1 MLNRAVLFWLA
12 GLTVSSSQLVSAGE
26 EHHHH
31 HGGHEGVAPSP
42 GSLDTLSY
50 YFAHPDHK
58 GLLYGHIALMSIAW
72 IIILPIAV
80 VLAIASSRYHLPAQ
94 FLFLII
100 HSFGVFLSILYNSA
114 TPDLYPNNSHHKLGW
129 AIIWILAAQCI
140 LGVLG
145 RAVRFAR
152 CTGNI
157 GGTGEE
163 TSGFIPVPAQD
174 LEDRHHH
181 YYDRHNRNHYHHTF
195 RRHSTDSGQG
205 SDEYHSRSPSSSS
218 LENHRYGNF
227 EGVDLPL
234 VEGHD
239 NEKVTFI
246 ERLTSATRLYSLLS
260 RWLPSFLGFRVLG
273 ISDALYSIVARFSV
287 VLGFVQISLG
297 IVTASGIFMEN
308 RVFNGLAHFIKGG
321 IFFLYGVLTLGRWLG
336 AFSDLGWAW
345 NVKPPEEYGG
355 KWRSRMPSA
364 EMIESSVIFTYGV
377 SNVFLEHLAGRGG
390 AWSHGDLEH
399 VSIAFMFFG
408 AGLCGTLVESRRI
421 RNILNQSTAIR
432 IGENTRPHNIKTP
445 QQPNTADH
453 GVSLNPLP
461 ALVIF
466 CLGVMMSQHHQSSA
480 LSTKI
485 HAQWG
490 TLLATFSVFRLF
502 TYLLLYLSPLAS
514 YYPSRPPTEIIGSF
528 CLMAGGLVFMA
539 SNKDTVAA
547 LDRVD
552 GDAMFVLTVIIGFTV
567 LIMSWITCVMAIKGW
582 ALRKEQQQQQRA

>member
-1 MLNRAVLFWLA
+1 MLNRAVPFWLA
-12 GLTVSSSQLVSAGE
+12 GLTVSSLQLVSADE
-26 EHHHH
+26 EHHH
-31 HGGHEGVAPSP
+31 HGGHEGVAPAP
-42 GSLDTLSY
+42 GSLDTLPY

-58 GLLYGHIALMSIAW
+58 GLLYGHIALMSIGW

-80 VLAIASSRYHLPAQ
+80 VLAIAGSRYHLPAQ
-94 FLFLII
+94 LLFLAI
-100 HSFGVFLSILYNSA
+100 HGFAVFLSILYNSA

-129 AIIWILAAQCI
+129 AITWILAAQCI

-145 RAVRFAR
+145 RTVRMAR
-152 CTGNI
+152 CTGNL
-157 GGTGEE
+157 GGTREQ

-174 LEDRHHH
+174 PEDHHH
-181 YYDRHNRNHYHHTF
+181 HHNRHNHNHHHTF
-195 RRHSTDSGQG
+195 QRHSTDSGQG

-218 LENHRYGNF
+218 LENLRYGNL
-227 EGVDLPL
+227 EGVGLPL
-234 VEGHD
+234 LEAHD
-239 NEKVTFI
+239 REKATLV
-246 ERLTSATRLYSLLS
+246 ERLTSTSRLDSLLS
-260 RWLPSFLGFRVLG
+260 RWLPSLLRFKVLG
-273 ISDALYSIVARFSV
+273 ISDALYSLIARFSV
-287 VLGFVQISLG
+287 VLGFAQISLG

-336 AFSDLGWAW
+336 AFSELGWAW

-355 KWRSRMPSA
+355 KWRSRIPSA
-364 EMIESSVIFTYGV
+364 EMVESSVIFAYGV
-377 SNVFLEHLAGRGG
+377 SNVFLERLAGRGG

-408 AGLCGTLVESRRI
+408 AGLCGMLVESQRI
-421 RNILNQSTAIR
+421 RNVLNQSTIIQ
-432 IGENTRPHNIKTP
+432 IGENRRPYNIKTP
-445 QQPNTADH
+445 RQPDTAGH
-453 GVSLNPLP
+453 KVSLNPLP

-485 HAQWG
+485 HTQWG
-490 TLLATFSVFRLF
+490 TLLATFGVFRLF
-502 TYLLLYLSPLAS
+502 TYVLLYLLPLTS

-547 LDRVD
+547 LDRAN

-582 ALRKEQQQQQRA
+582 ALRREQQ

>member
-12 GLTVSSSQLVSAGE
+12 GLTVSSLQLVSAGE

-31 HGGHEGVAPSP
+31 HGSHERHSDHSAPPAP
-42 GSLDTLSY
+42 GPLDTLPY

-58 GLLYGHIALMSIAW
+58 GLLYGHVALMSVGW
-72 IIILPIAV
+72 IVVLPIAV
-80 VLAIASSRYHLPAQ
+80 VLAIAGSRYHLPTQ
-94 FLFLII
+94 LLFLII
-100 HSFGVFLSILYNSA
+100 HGSGLFLSILYNSA

-129 AIIWILAAQCI
+129 AIVWILATQSI

-145 RAVRFAR
+145 RTIRFAL
-152 CTGNI
+152 CAGNL
-157 GGTGEE
+157 GGTREE

-174 LEDRHHH
+174 PEDHHH
-181 YYDRHNRNHYHHTF
+181 HRTF
-195 RRHSTDSGQG
+195 QRHSTDSGQG
-205 SDEYHSRSPSSSS
+205 SDEYRSRSPSTSS
-218 LENHRYGNF
+218 LENRRYGNF

-234 VEGHD
+234 AEGRA
-239 NEKVTFI
+239 NGKVTLV
-246 ERLTSATRLYSLLS
+246 ERLTSTSWLESFLS
-260 RWLPSFLGFRVLG
+260 RHLPYLLGLRVLR
-273 ISDALYSIVARFSV
+273 ISDALYSLIARFLV

-297 IVTASGIFMEN
+297 IVTASGIFMES

-336 AFSDLGWAW
+336 AFSELGWAW
-345 NVKPPEEYGG
+345 NVKPPQDYGG
-355 KWRSRMPSA
+355 KWRSRIPSA
-364 EMIESSVIFTYGV
+364 EMIECTVIFTYGA

-408 AGLCGTLVESRRI
+408 AGLCGMLVESQWI
-421 RNILNQSTAIR
+421 RNVLNQSIITQ
-432 IGENTRPHNIKTP
+432 IGEIRGPYKP
-445 QQPNTADH
+445 GAPRQPNTTDH
-453 GVSLNPLP
+453 KMSLNPLP

-490 TLLATFSVFRLF
+490 ALLATFGVFRLF
-502 TYLLLYLSPLAS
+502 TYVLLYLSPLTS
-514 YYPSRPPTEIIGSF
+514 YYPSRPPTETIGSF

-547 LDRVD
+547 LERAN
-552 GDAMFVLTVIIGFTV
+552 GDAMFVLTVIIGSTV

-582 ALRKEQQQQQRA
+582 ALRKEQQQRA

>member
-12 GLTVSSSQLVSAGE
+12 GLTVSSLQLVSAGE

-31 HGGHEGVAPSP
+31 HGSHEGHSDHSAPPAP
-42 GSLDTLSY
+42 GPLDTLPY

-58 GLLYGHIALMSIAW
+58 GLLYGHIALMSIGW
-72 IIILPIAV
+72 IVILPIAV
-80 VLAIASSRYHLPAQ
+80 VLAIAGSRYHLPTQ
-94 FLFLII
+94 LLFLII
-100 HSFGVFLSILYNSA
+100 HGSGLFLSILYNSA

-129 AIIWILAAQCI
+129 AIVWILAAQSI

-145 RAVRFAR
+145 RTIRFAL
-152 CTGNI
+152 CTGNL
-157 GGTGEE
+157 GGTREE

-174 LEDRHHH
+174 PEDHHH
-181 YYDRHNRNHYHHTF
+181 HRTF
-195 RRHSTDSGQG
+195 QRHSTDSGQG
-205 SDEYHSRSPSSSS
+205 SDEYHSRSPSTSS
-218 LENHRYGNF
+218 LENRRYGNF

-234 VEGHD
+234 AEGHA
-239 NEKVTFI
+239 NEKVTLV
-246 ERLTSATRLYSLLS
+246 ERLTSTSWLESFLS
-260 RWLPSFLGFRVLG
+260 RHLPYLLRLRVLR
-273 ISDALYSIVARFSV
+273 ISDALYSLIARFLV

-297 IVTASGIFMEN
+297 IVTASGIFMES

-336 AFSDLGWAW
+336 AFSELGWAW
-345 NVKPPEEYGG
+345 NVKPPQDYGG
-355 KWRSRMPSA
+355 KWRSRIPSA
-364 EMIESSVIFTYGV
+364 EMIESTVIFTYGA

-408 AGLCGTLVESRRI
+408 AGLCGMLVESQWI
-421 RNILNQSTAIR
+421 RNVLNQSIITQ
-432 IGENTRPHNIKTP
+432 IGEIRGPYKP
-445 QQPNTADH
+445 GAPRQPNTTDH
-453 GVSLNPLP
+453 KMSLNPLP

-490 TLLATFSVFRLF
+490 ALLATFGVFRLF
-502 TYLLLYLSPLAS
+502 TYVLLYLSPLTS
-514 YYPSRPPTEIIGSF
+514 YYPSRPPTETIGSF

-547 LDRVD
+547 LERAN
-552 GDAMFVLTVIIGFTV
+552 GDAMFVLTVIIGSTV
-567 LIMSWITCVMAIKGW
+567 LIMSWITCVMAVKGW
-582 ALRKEQQQQQRA
+582 ALRKEQQQRA